1 MSEALL
7 DALRAAGSPH
17 IGAIEQSLAAGRTV
31 HGSGMRAS
39 IPELLATYRLRREHL
54 ARFRS
59 AHAEALHR
67 DVAALVHNL
76 ERTECQSCEI
86 LSVQAGETLPR
97 SYVIFFVPE
106 EGRLLGCCAAVSRFA
121 ASEREWADLWGD
133 T

>member
-7 DALRAAGSPH
+7 DALRAASSPH
-17 IGAIEQSLAAGRTV
+17 LGAIEQSLAAGRTA

-39 IPELLATYRLRREHL
+39 IPELLSTYRLRRDHV

-67 DVAALVHNL
+67 DVAALVHSL
-76 ERTECQSCEI
+76 ERTKSQSCEI
-86 LSVQAGETLPR
+86 LSVEAGETPPR

-106 EGRLLGCCAAVSRFA
+106 EGRLLGCFATVSRFA
-121 ASEREWADLWGD
+121 VSERDWADLWGD